1 MNTFSPVEVLQ
12 DCRPQMK
19 AQEVSPEL
27 IVAAQDVLLQ
37 GLGLLFELGDRMY
50 SHVTGTPFNASVGQ
64 HYRHVLEHFQSLIR
78 GLHAGEINYDA
89 RERNQR
95 LQSDVT
101 YASIATCDVLRGL
114 KQYTNET
121 LARDCK
127 VINSVGYSASPPSR
141 LDSNVSRELAHCIGR
156 IRSGTVN
163 TETHEFARR
172 GLRNIDEHSYNP
184 PRKRHST
191 HRSDR
196 TRRIRLRRWRDDY
209 GSHFGGLERARS

>member
-78 GLHAGEINYDA
+78 GLRAGEINYDA

-101 YASIATCDVLRGL
+101 YASIATCDVLRAL
-114 KQYTNET
+114 KKYTNET

-127 VINSVGYSASPPSR
+127 VINSVGYNASQPSC
-141 LDSNVSRELAHCIGR
+141 LGSNVSRELAYCIGHA
-156 IRSGTVN
+156 V
-163 TETHEFARR
+163 HHFA
-172 GLRNIDEHSYNP
+172 I
-184 PRKRHST
+184 
-191 HRSDR
+191 
-196 TRRIRLRRWRDDY
+196 IRLICHEIDITVPAE
-209 GSHFGGLERARS
+209 FGVAPSTLRHMNSLAAD